1 MNQSD
6 PGVDGN
12 GADTDGS
19 GCAQQ
24 ELAYYCLEFLQS
36 GKEPRTCLDYICRGR
51 TLDGIYDVY
60 PTGFSD
66 YSLPVYCDQTTDG
79 GGWTVSC
86 RLMTFL
92 LLVIECHCLF

>member
-6 PGVDGN
+6 SGDDVNDEG
-12 GADTDGS
+12 TDS
-19 GCAQQ
+19 SRCAQQ

-79 GGWTVSC
+79 GGWTVSY
-86 RLMTFL
+86 LYLQIIKNFS
-92 LLVIECHCLF
+92 HN